1 MSLCFSY
8 FSYVM
13 HRAIPQYVFEE
24 ETAITSPSLC
34 YRQGGVTHY
43 VPLVLPSGECYDK
56 EHFFRYYHKPD
67 GSLAIHVIY
76 KGKEYVVPNFKSAIF
91 SIPAGTYVGESAFRL
106 FNQFIPKNSFRIL
119 KRSATIIHV
128 GITRTFPAGTAVWL
142 TYAYGG
148 KVINLTFTQNK
159 NSMPQKNPEPYSE
172 KEWWTPIYN
181 SNPTIVLRNFPG
193 SNWSKLSFSL
203 INGVLFI

>member
-56 EHFFRYYHKPD
+56 EHFFRYSYAAIFGD
-67 GSLAIHVIY
+67 TIHVIY
-76 KGKEYVVPNFKSAIF
+76 KGKEYVVPNNRTAIF

-106 FNQFIPKNSFRIL
+106 FNQFIPLNSFRIL
-119 KRSATIIHV
+119 KRRATIEHV
-128 GITRTFPAGTAVWL
+128 GVTRTFPAGTAVWL

-148 KVINLTFTQNK
+148 ETVNLTFTQNK
-159 NSMPQKNPEPYSE
+159 NSMPQRDPQSSSE
-172 KEWWTPIYN
+172 KEWWLPSDN
-181 SNPTIVLRNFPG
+181 SNPTIVLHNLP
-193 SNWSKLSFSL
+193 SSEWSELYFSL
-203 INGVLFI
+203 KNGVLFI